1 MNNYQIYDEIGK
13 GRFSSVYKGRRKKT
27 IEYYAIS
34 SIDKSQRQRV
44 LRNVRFLRSAHHH
57 RIIKFHNWYETN
69 NHLWVIT
76 ELCTG
81 GDLRQ
86 VLTLDT
92 CLSEAAV
99 RMYGGDIA
107 EGLMYIHSK
116 GAVYG
121 DLKPSNILM
130 DSTMTMRFYDFGL
143 SCDFSAVRSEGSVGT
158 PLYMAPELFTRDGVP
173 SIASD
178 LWALGCLLCEMIT
191 GKPPFEGKDLPSL
204 ITNIMTEPFRRQEGL
219 SNAVNDLLEILLVK
233 NPLERATWGD
243 VVSSDLWQ
251 GRLQLPTASFP
262 PQPAFERMKRLVAA
276 SMTWPL
282 SSKEVKKHVEWVLES
297 AKRNFI
303 VAQSA
308 SEAVEQKYPGVAEEI
323 DLRDHA
329 ALGESAGDG
338 NNNNDTVTHGQGGRR
353 DSGGNNVVATQSQ
366 FVRNRDRMPND
377 GGIVGNHNNNNN
389 NKANGN
395 TLQDAGVPFCT
406 LDNMRLD
413 ELLTHTSDAHIRPL
427 VMNVRIERF
436 VEQKYDPT
444 SLGFDPPTKSELR
457 GFTEQQQAQF
467 ITMIYRALSSSSIG
481 YEEKLN
487 ILCYFETVC
496 TDAAIANFVVN
507 SSVMTLCLSMASHHK
522 APSSYRATAISIMS
536 ILVRHATFIHTDL
549 AKANI
554 LSSLLKV
561 YIEEESPRVKRKLAA
576 CIGELLIYIAVQRER
591 DRAVWNIDV
600 STTFTVYMNI
610 LTDADDVLKHY
621 AVKAIENLA
630 SVSDCGVAIE
640 IFARPETITAL
651 LAIYAL
657 PPASTRS
664 DHMRSSALC
673 GALKLSMVKED
684 LMPVVLES
692 PHLKILSYGDVL
704 TGAVMPKASQS
715 LLTFIN
721 MALVKSLVGVKNPI
735 AIQWGKES
743 GPFAST
749 RLSSETSQRI
759 ITTISKVAESMV
771 RGLCEGIEH
780 ANVAIKGK
788 ALILFILL
796 GCIDGNLLVRI
807 CSSRSVA
814 YIDSIVRDKDSYVQR
829 CAACLACFFSSF
841 FDTQLMEIPNMMT
854 ETTTSVGV
862 ATTLATVNVVYNIMS
877 ARNFGSMVELS
888 NKVFVSLGACLEKS
902 LSSSRYAEFEMEF
915 NKLVELL
922 AQNSERIRKHRR
934 AVAGELF
941 PPYLHMLS
949 DSNSERRFSALR
961 ILSAFV
967 VPLMDV
973 SNQTPEEKTLEG
985 EKLDHVMQT
994 IATSLSVLL
1003 KENEPIPIHAI
1014 RLLAS
1019 CAEQRPKSFEE
1030 IANVKLIGELVRYMI
1045 RSKQSDLSVPLQL
1058 LLLALQT
1065 ERASD
1070 IMDFLIT
1077 QDFINAVL
1085 LKTLT
1090 MAVSKELDHLLES
1103 CCELSAFFL
1112 KHALSGTNTRLSQG
1126 CLVLLPPQ
1134 HGLITLWLPLCLSP
1148 VRAAA
1153 ENAAICVYYFVKAST
1168 EAQQDMLSSDGIQQ
1182 VVDILSNTNSN
1193 QTAVFYVLRA
1203 LRYTCERSRKRNL
1216 QRLSPSLFTSLET
1229 ITRVSGDNKELC
1241 AEATAIMELIRG

>member
-34 SIDKSQRQRV
+34 SVDKSQRQRV

-81 GDLRQ
+81 GDMRQ
-86 VLTLDT
+86 VLTLDA

-99 RMYGGDIA
+99 RMYAGDIA

-116 GAVYG
+116 GVVYG

-143 SCDFSAVRSEGSVGT
+143 SCDFSSIRGDGSVGT
-158 PLYMAPELFTRDGVP
+158 PLYMAPELFTKDGVS

-178 LWALGCLLCEMIT
+178 LWAFGCLLYEMST
-191 GKPPFEGKDLPSL
+191 GKPLFEGKDISEL
-204 ITNIMTEPFRRQEGL
+204 ITNIMTEPFHRQEGL
-219 SNAVNDLLEILLVK
+219 SNTMNDLLEILLVK

-251 GRLQLPTASFP
+251 GRLQLPTAPFP
-262 PQPAFERMKRLVAA
+262 SQPAFERMKQQGLKSV
-276 SMTWPL
+276 TWPI
-282 SSKEVKKHVEWVLES
+282 STRDVKKHIEWVLES
-297 AKRNFI
+297 AKRNYI

-308 SEAVEQKYPGVAEEI
+308 SEAVEQKYPGIAEEI
-323 DLRDHA
+323 DLRDHTSLA
-329 ALGESAGDG
+329 ELSTNG
-338 NNNNDTVTHGQGGRR
+338 NHNSSSSHGQMGRR
-353 DSGGNNVVATQSQ
+353 ESTGHNVAATQSH
-366 FVRNRDRMPND
+366 FSRNRERMQNG
-377 GGIVGNHNNNNN
+377 GGIVGNHTN
-389 NKANGN
+389 NKTNVN
-395 TLQDAGVPFCT
+395 TLEGTEVPFCT

-413 ELLTHTSDAHIRPL
+413 ELLAHTSDAHIRPL
-427 VMNVRIERF
+427 VMNTRIERF
-436 VEQKYDPT
+436 VEQKYDPAL
-444 SLGFDPPTKSELR
+444 LGFDPPTKNELK

-467 ITMIYRALSSSSIG
+467 ITMIYRALSSSTIG

-487 ILCYFETVC
+487 ILCYFEAVC

-507 SSVMTLCLSMASHHK
+507 SSVMTLCLSMASQHK

-554 LSSLLKV
+554 LSSLLKL

-576 CIGELLIYIAVQRER
+576 CIGELLIYIAVQREH

-621 AVKAIENLA
+621 AVKTIENLA
-630 SVSDCGVAIE
+630 SVSDCGVAIQV
-640 IFARPETITAL
+640 FARPETVSAL

-664 DHMRSSALC
+664 EHMRSSALC

-692 PHLKILSYGDVL
+692 THLKISSYGDVL
-704 TGAVMPKASQS
+704 TGNVMPKASQS

-735 AIQWGKES
+735 AIRWGKES
-743 GPFAST
+743 SIPFAST
-749 RLSSETSQRI
+749 RLSSEASERI
-759 ITTISKVAESMV
+759 LTTINKVAEAIV
-771 RGLCEGIEH
+771 RGLCEGSEH
-780 ANVAIKGK
+780 ATIAIKGK
-788 ALILFILL
+788 ALLLFVLL
-796 GCIDGNLLVRI
+796 GCMDGKLLVRI

-814 YIDSIVRDKDSYVQR
+814 YIDGLVRDKDSYVQR
-829 CAACLACFFSSF
+829 CAACLACFFCLF
-841 FDTQLMEIPNMMT
+841 FDTQMMEIAKMMT
-854 ETTTSVGV
+854 ETVTTVDV
-862 ATTLATVNVVYNIMS
+862 VTTLATVNVVYNIMS

-888 NKVFVSLGACLEKS
+888 DSVFASLGTCLEKS
-902 LSSSRYAEFEMEF
+902 LSSPRYAEYEMEF

-922 AQNSERIRKHRR
+922 AQNSERIRKHRS
-934 AVAGELF
+934 AVTSELF

-949 DSNSERRFSALR
+949 NSNSERRFSALR
-961 ILSAFV
+961 ILNAFV
-967 VPLMDV
+967 VPLADI
-973 SNQTPEEKTLEG
+973 SNQTNEEKTLEG
-985 EKLDHVMQT
+985 EKLNHLMQT
-994 IATSLSVLL
+994 VATSLSTLL
-1003 KENEPIPIHAI
+1003 RENEPIPIHAI

-1019 CAEQRPKSFEE
+1019 CAEQWSKSFED
-1030 IANVKLIGELVRYMI
+1030 IATVKLIGELVRYMI

-1065 ERASD
+1065 EHASD
-1070 IMDFLIT
+1070 IMDFLAT
-1077 QDFINAVL
+1077 QDFVGSVL

-1112 KHALSGTNTRLSQG
+1112 KHALSGINSRMSQE
-1126 CLVLLPPQ
+1126 CLVLLPQ
-1134 HGLITLWLPLCLSP
+1134 NGLIKLWLPLCLSP

-1153 ENAAICVYYFVKAST
+1153 ENAAMCVYYFVRVST
-1168 EAQQDMLSSDGIQQ
+1168 VAQQDMLSSDGVQL
-1182 VVDILSNTNSN
+1182 VVDILSSTNSN
-1193 QTAVFYVLRA
+1193 QNAVFYVLRA
-1203 LRYTCERSRKRNL
+1203 LRYTCERSRKRDL
-1216 QRLSPSLFTSLET
+1216 QRLSPSLFTSLDT
-1229 ITRVSGDNKELC
+1229 ITRVSSDNKELC